1 MRNDSVKVAG
11 LASSAALEGG
21 SVTAFRFMRST
32 KGLLSF
38 AAILAVTCVL
48 TSQAS
53 ASPPPQA
60 ATAPG
65 TPQNAPQLEPK
76 AIEVLKAACAKLAA
90 AHSMSFTALVTYES
104 PSRLGFPLAYGTKSD
119 VLFQRPNKLRV
130 LTPGDGPASEFY
142 YDGKTMMAFSPAE
155 NLVAVADAPPTVDEM
170 LETAYHSA
178 AIYYPF
184 DDLIVSDP
192 YKDIAQDLRIAFY
205 IGQSKIVGGTTTDVV
220 AYDTGGVFIQAW
232 IGAEDKLPRVLRAI
246 YVDDP
251 LQIRHN
257 LVITNW
263 QLDPAIP
270 ADSFSTNKAS
280 DAKHIPFASPN
291 LPPGMAKPASAAQ
304 TTNP

>member
-1 MRNDSVKVAG
+1 LILVATSYAGG
-11 LASSAALEGG
+11 LAAQ
-21 SVTAFRFMRST
+21 SVA
-32 KGLLSF
+32 
-38 AAILAVTCVL
+38 
-48 TSQAS
+48 Q
-53 ASPPPQA
+53 
-60 ATAPG
+60 G
-65 TPQNAPQLEPK
+65 TPAAAAQGAPQLEPK
-76 AIEVLKAACAKLAA
+76 AIDILKAACAKLASA
-90 AHSMSFTALVTYES
+90 QSMSFTALVTYES

-130 LTPGDGPASEFY
+130 LTPGDGPASDFY
-142 YDGKTMMAFSPAE
+142 YDGKTMMAYAPAE
-155 NLVAVADAPPTVDEM
+155 DLVAIADAPPTVDGM

-192 YKDIAQDLRIAFY
+192 YKDIAQDLRVAFY

-246 YVDDP
+246 YADDP
-251 LQIRHN
+251 LQTRHN

-263 QLDPAIP
+263 QLDPTIP
-270 ADSFSTNKAS
+270 ADSFSSAKA
-280 DAKHIPFASPN
+280 AAGKRIPFASPT
-291 LPPGMAKPASAAQ
+291 LPPGMAKPPSASA

>member
-1 MRNDSVKVAG
+1 M
-11 LASSAALEGG
+11 
-21 SVTAFRFMRST
+21 TAFRFIRST

-38 AAILAVTCVL
+38 AALLVVTCVL

-53 ASPPPQA
+53 ASPAPQA

-76 AIEVLKAACAKLAA
+76 AIDILKAACAKLAA

-170 LETAYHSA
+170 LETVYHSA

-184 DDLIVSDP
+184 DDLLVSDP

-205 IGQSKIVGGTTTDVV
+205 IGQSQIVGGTTTDVV
-220 AYDTGGVFIQAW
+220 AYDTGGVFIEAW
-232 IGAEDKLPRVLRAI
+232 IGTEDKLPRVLRAI
-246 YVDDP
+246 YADDP
-251 LQIRHN
+251 LQLRHN

-263 QLDPAIP
+263 QLDPTIP
-270 ADSFSTNKAS
+270 ADSFSSAKAS
-280 DAKHIPFASPN
+280 GGKRIPFASPT
-291 LPPGMAKPASAAQ
+291 LPPGMAKPPSAAA

>member
-1 MRNDSVKVAG
+1 MRF
-11 LASSAALEGG
+11 LLSAALCA
-21 SVTAFRFMRST
+21 TACGAHSQT
-32 KGLLSF
+32 
-38 AAILAVTCVL
+38 AAA
-48 TSQAS
+48 
-53 ASPPPQA
+53 PPQI
-60 ATAPG
+60 
-65 TPQNAPQLEPK
+65 EPK
-76 AIEVLKAACAKLAA
+76 AVEILKAACAKLAA
-90 AHSMSFTALVTYES
+90 AQSMSFTALVTYES
-104 PSRLGFPLAYGTKSD
+104 PSRLGFPLAYGTKSE

-142 YDGKTMMAFSPAE
+142 YDGKTMMAYAPAE
-155 NLVAVADAPPTVDEM
+155 NMVAIADAPPTVDGM

-192 YKDIAQDLRIAFY
+192 YKDIAQDLRVAFY
-205 IGQSKIVGGTTTDVV
+205 IGQSKIVGGITTDIV

-263 QLDPAIP
+263 QLDPTIP
-270 ADSFSTNKAS
+270 ADSFSTTKAS
-280 DAKHIPFASPN
+280 GAKRIPFASPT
-291 LPPGMAKPASAAQ
+291 LPPGMAKPTSAAA
-304 TTNP
+304 TAKP

>member
-1 MRNDSVKVAG
+1 MFRIHRHAQ
-11 LASSAALEGG
+11 LHLQFLLIIAALSVAICVANAQVAPNSSSDPARPGVPGG
-21 SVTAFRFMRST
+21 A
-32 KGLLSF
+32 
-38 AAILAVTCVL
+38 
-48 TSQAS
+48 SQ
-53 ASPPPQA
+53 
-60 ATAPG
+60 TG
-65 TPQNAPQLEPK
+65 PQLEPK

-119 VLFQRPNKLRV
+119 VLFQRPDKLRV
-130 LTPGDGPASEFY
+130 LTPGDGPASDFY
-142 YDGKTMMAFSPAE
+142 YDGKTMMAFAPAE
-155 NLVAVADAPPTVDEM
+155 NLVAIADAPPTVDEM

-205 IGQSKIVGGTTTDVV
+205 IGQSNIVGGTTTDVV

-232 IGAEDKLPRVLRAI
+232 IGTEDKLPRVLRAI
-246 YVDDP
+246 YADDP

-263 QLDPAIP
+263 QLDSNIP
-270 ADSFSTNKAS
+270 ADSFSSAKAV
-280 DAKHIPFASPN
+280 AGKRIPFASPA
-291 LPPGMAKPASAAQ
+291 LPPGMAKPTSAPA

>member
-1 MRNDSVKVAG
+1 VVIIEIDRHAR
-11 LASSAALEGG
+11 LRFQFLW
-21 SVTAFRFMRST
+21 VT
-32 KGLLSF
+32 F
-38 AAILAVTCVL
+38 ATALAVAICTASAQVASTSSPDPATPGASAG
-48 TSQAS
+48 TSQA
-53 ASPPPQA
+53 
-60 ATAPG
+60 G
-65 TPQNAPQLEPK
+65 PQLEPK

-119 VLFQRPNKLRV
+119 VLFQRPDKLRV
-130 LTPGDGPASEFY
+130 LTPGDGPASDFY
-142 YDGKTMMAFSPAE
+142 YDGKTMMAFAPVE
-155 NLVAVADAPPTVDEM
+155 NLVAIADAPPTVDEM

-246 YVDDP
+246 YADDP

-263 QLDPAIP
+263 QLDPTVP
-270 ADSFSTNKAS
+270 ADAFGNPKAS
-280 DAKHIPFASPN
+280 GAKRIPFASPD
-291 LPPGMAKPASAAQ
+291 LPPGMPKPAAATS
-304 TTNP
+304 TTNQ